1 MDIQLS
7 AEAPFDVLCEV
18 LTSKFRDS
26 SRFFKDARMAV
37 SFSGRSLSRSEEEK
51 ILRIINEN
59 TELDV
64 VCIVEKDVKNELM
77 YKSAVEQTLTNIQK
91 REGQFYRG
99 TLGRRHILES
109 ESSIIIL
116 GDVEPGAKVI
126 AKGNIVIVGALYG
139 SVHAGAPDD
148 RSAYI
153 VALSMQPKKL
163 CIGDIE
169 SKRQII
175 YQESLNINGP
185 KIAAVDGRRIY
196 LDPLVD

>member
-1 MDIQLS
+1 MEPSEGD
-7 AEAPFDVLCEV
+7 
-18 LTSKFRDS
+18 T
-26 SRFFKDARMAV
+26 
-37 SFSGRSLSRSEEEK
+37 FS
-51 ILRIINEN
+51 N
-59 TELDV
+59 
-64 VCIVEKDVKNELM
+64 
-77 YKSAVEQTLTNIQK
+77 QK
-91 REGQFYRG
+91 A
-99 TLGRRHILES
+99 
-109 ESSIIIL
+109 
-116 GDVEPGAKVI
+116 D
-126 AKGNIVIVGALYG
+126 G